1 MGESQN
7 FSAGLPLKTDGD
19 FITMD
24 RQAAFRYFNFQLLK
38 AESLGIGSY
47 GAVYK
52 ARCDALPCA
61 AKILHPTLF
70 QTHDPGARKI
80 MERFEQECDFLSSIR
95 HPHIVQYLGVA
106 KDQGS
111 GLPVLLMELMD
122 TNLTKFLEQSQQPVA
137 YHIQVNLC
145 HDIALALVYL
155 HSNGII
161 HRDLSS
167 NNVLLIANSR
177 AKVTDFGMSRLAN
190 VNPRMTPL
198 TQCPGTQAYMP
209 PEALRIPPQ
218 YGEKLDCFSFGVVG
232 IQIMTRIFP
241 DPEPCEEIVEDP
253 RSPTGIIKMPVRE
266 LERRKN
272 HIALINPNHPLLAV
286 ALDMLKDRDYERPSS
301 QEISSRLSA
310 LKEAPQ
316 YAQSKQQMLDR
327 SNSIESGERYTRGQY
342 EKQVEGLRQQL
353 KIANQELKQKDKL
366 LFESRTENM
375 LFKKDL
381 EKTIQELRAHVD
393 RKDAVLLESQGEIVQ
408 LKSALDLTTRQLKER
423 QKELRELEG
432 QFSALK
438 VASDQA
444 TRQVRH
450 MQQSLDAKE
459 KQLKELQE
467 RNGEMSKQ
475 LNKRHG
481 VVFDDDKKLTKPIPV
496 KRKAQLALGIST
508 TAGDRK
514 SCPPNPSLG
523 NPLSTYHI
531 PGDRKSC
538 PPNSIAPE
546 SELTKKRSCTVG
558 GEDYHLNSTWPTET
572 LQEQSRLNPKKKPV
586 PMKRNREPVKLLVPD
601 LPSLRKTKSE
611 TNLSLEQMDP
621 VGVMCFWRCPEC
633 PNAVPDT
640 YKACPMCQTSR
651 RN

>member
-1 MGESQN
+1 
-7 FSAGLPLKTDGD
+7 
-19 FITMD
+19 MD
-24 RQAAFRYFNFQLLK
+24 RQPAFRWFNFQLLK

-52 ARCDALPCA
+52 AKCDTLPCA

-80 MERFEQECDFLSSIR
+80 VQRFEQECDFLNSIR

-106 KDQGS
+106 KDQES

-122 TNLTKFLEQSQQPVA
+122 TNLTKFLEQSQQPLP

-167 NNVLLIANSR
+167 NNVLLIGDSR

-198 TQCPGTQAYMP
+198 TQCPGTQAYMS
-209 PEALRIPPQ
+209 PEALQMPPR

-241 DPEPCEEIVEDP
+241 DPGPCEEIVEDP
-253 RSPTGIIKMPVRE
+253 RSPTGVIKIPVRE

-272 HIALINPNHPLLAV
+272 HISLIDPSHPLLAV

-316 YAQSKQQMLDR
+316 YAQSKRQILDR
-327 SNSIESGERYTRGQY
+327 SSSIESGERYERGKHG
-342 EKQVEGLRQQL
+342 KQVEELQQQL
-353 KIANQELKQKDKL
+353 KITNQKLEQKDKL
-366 LFESRTENM
+366 LFESRTKSM
-375 LFKKDL
+375 QLKKDL
-381 EKTIQELRAHVD
+381 EKTIQELRTQVE

-408 LKSALDLTTRQLKER
+408 LKSALDLTTRQLKEKQR
-423 QKELRELEG
+423 ELREMEE
-432 QFSALK
+432 QFSELK

-459 KQLKELQE
+459 NQLKESQE
-467 RNGEMSKQ
+467 RNAEMTKK

-481 VVFDDDKKLTKPIPV
+481 VIFDDKRQGLKPVPV
-496 KRKAQLALGIST
+496 KRKVRLSLGIST

-514 SCPPNPSLG
+514 SCPPDPSVD
-523 NPLSTYHI
+523 NALSTYQI

-538 PPNSIAPE
+538 PPNSIDPD

-558 GEDYHLNSTWPTET
+558 EDYDLNSIWPEKT
-572 LQEQSRLNPKKKPV
+572 LQEQSRLNPKGKPI
-586 PMKRNREPVKLLVPD
+586 PMKRNKEPVHLQTPD

-611 TNLSLEQMDP
+611 TNLSFEQPDQ
-621 VGVMCFWRCPEC
+621 VGVICFWRCSEC
-633 PNAVPDT
+633 PSAVPVPDT
-640 YKACPMCQTSR
+640 YKACPVCQTSR
-651 RN
+651 KN

>member
-1 MGESQN
+1 MASQ
-7 FSAGLPLKTDGD
+7 
-19 FITMD
+19 TMD
-24 RQAAFRYFNFQLLK
+24 RQPAFRWFNFQLLK

-52 ARCDALPCA
+52 AKCDTLPCA

-80 MERFEQECDFLSSIR
+80 VERFEQECDFLSGIR

-106 KDQGS
+106 KDHES

-122 TNLTKFLEQSQQPVA
+122 TNLTKFLEQSQQPLP

-167 NNVLLIANSR
+167 NNVLLIGNSR

-198 TQCPGTQAYMP
+198 TQCPGTQAYMS
-209 PEALRIPPQ
+209 PEALRMPPR

-241 DPEPCEEIVEDP
+241 DPDPCEEIVEDP

-272 HIALINPNHPLLAV
+272 HISLIDPSHPLLAV

-316 YAQSKQQMLDR
+316 YAQSKQWTLDR
-327 SNSIESGERYTRGQY
+327 SSSIESGGRYERG
-342 EKQVEGLRQQL
+342 KQVEDLQQQL
-353 KIANQELKQKDKL
+353 KISNQQLEQKDKL
-366 LFESRTENM
+366 LFESRTKSM
-375 LFKKDL
+375 QLKKDL
-381 EKTIQELRAHVD
+381 EKTIQELRTQVE

-408 LKSALDLTTRQLKER
+408 LKSALDLTTRQLKEKQR
-423 QKELRELEG
+423 ELKELEG

-438 VASDQA
+438 VASDRA

-459 KQLKELQE
+459 NQLKESQE
-467 RNGEMSKQ
+467 RNAEMTKK

-481 VVFDDDKKLTKPIPV
+481 VVFDNDKRQGPKPVPV
-496 KRKAQLALGIST
+496 KRKAQVSLGIST

-514 SCPPNPSLG
+514 SCPPDPSLG
-523 NPLSTYHI
+523 NASSTYQI

-538 PPNSIAPE
+538 PPNSIAPD

-558 GEDYHLNSTWPTET
+558 EDYDLNSIWPEET
-572 LQEQSRLNPKKKPV
+572 LHEQSRLNPKGKPI
-586 PMKRNREPVKLLVPD
+586 PMKRNKDPMHLQIPEQ
-601 LPSLRKTKSE
+601 PSLRKTKSE
-611 TNLSLEQMDP
+611 TNLSFEQPDQ
-621 VGVMCFWRCPEC
+621 VGVMCFWRCSEC
-633 PNAVPDT
+633 PSAVPVPDT
-640 YKACPMCQTSR
+640 YKACPVCQTSR
-651 RN
+651 KN